1 MANLTLGNAVR
12 VHKLADREWRQKRV
26 DAQHSRMSLRP
37 SAERNQ
43 GTLQG

>member
-12 VHKLADREWRQKRV
+12 VHKLADREWRQKPV
-26 DAQHSRMSLRP
+26 DGQHSRTSLLS